1 MSTVEKPVI
10 VNVVGNQAYAPS
22 SDHGVIQVSTTS
34 NSTSFSKIS
43 ANSQNVSN
51 IRFDVPVGKN
61 MAMSNNVR
69 LTFKCKFMCRTSDGN
84 DVQAVGATP
93 TVQEWKQYVGEFA
106 DISFAPTGLL
116 SICDTMSLGFGNATT
131 TITDPS
137 SLLQIIMACTN
148 PYEMDKSLSGCM
160 LRGDDVYNY
169 IISDTVKDINVVGL
183 NGITESIRRT
193 DLSKENPFATTQDQV
208 HGSRMPAYKIEPI
221 TGDKKN
227 FYLYC
232 ELESFIPSSL
242 FNSQDITQSN
252 FYGLDKF
259 VLTLNLRQQYGR
271 LFSMINKAASKK
283 FLVQKLEFPEAP
295 VLHTVLYT
303 PPAVI
308 EEGLKNEDGSIK
320 NYMIGYSQFDM
331 TDVVIPYSVPAG
343 SVNGSFIYN
352 SFTTSCLPKRL
363 YVAIVPDMDKPFIG
377 STQERE
383 IAVSMKSR
391 NFARIDS
398 CILTVNGTRSLVGAD
413 TRDLYRVSVENGLQH
428 TVEQS
433 LYLSGSPLVIDLRKD
448 CSLGNMFIGNSE
460 SVNIGVD
467 LKFTN
472 LDPVNANDY
481 KLVIVAESDA
491 VLKFSNNNFE
501 FLYSNVAS
509 NLSGIQTSDIK
520 YSPVSLQKNGL
531 YLGGSIFG
539 TIKNAIGDAGSWVIN
554 HAPQIGSAIKTGVD
568 VVRTLRGGRT
578 VDVIGGSTVKDARF
592 R

>member
-1 MSTVEKPVI
+1 
-10 VNVVGNQAYAPS
+10 
-22 SDHGVIQVSTTS
+22 
-34 NSTSFSKIS
+34 
-43 ANSQNVSN
+43 
-51 IRFDVPVGKN
+51 
-61 MAMSNNVR
+61 
-69 LTFKCKFMCRTSDGN
+69 
-84 DVQAVGATP
+84 
-93 TVQEWKQYVGEFA
+93 
-106 DISFAPTGLL
+106 
-116 SICDTMSLGFGNATT
+116 
-131 TITDPS
+131 
-137 SLLQIIMACTN
+137 
-148 PYEMDKSLSGCM
+148 
-160 LRGDDVYNY
+160 
-169 IISDTVKDINVVGL
+169 
-183 NGITESIRRT
+183 
-193 DLSKENPFATTQDQV
+193 
-208 HGSRMPAYKIEPI
+208 
-221 TGDKKN
+221 
-227 FYLYC
+227 
-232 ELESFIPSSL
+232 
-242 FNSQDITQSN
+242 
-252 FYGLDKF
+252 
-259 VLTLNLRQQYGR
+259 
-271 LFSMINKAASKK
+271 
-283 FLVQKLEFPEAP
+283 
-295 VLHTVLYT
+295 
-303 PPAVI
+303 
-308 EEGLKNEDGSIK
+308 
-320 NYMIGYSQFDM
+320 M